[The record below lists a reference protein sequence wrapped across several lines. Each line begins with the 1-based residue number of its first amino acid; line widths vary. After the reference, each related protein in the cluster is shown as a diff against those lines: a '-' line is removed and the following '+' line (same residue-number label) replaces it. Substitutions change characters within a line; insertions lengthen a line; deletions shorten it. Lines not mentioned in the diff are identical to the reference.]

1 MRTFLMIL
9 FSLFLGLALTSCD
22 DDNSF
27 NVIDIGDGEEEP
39 DEEGGDEE
47 TGSVYSITFS
57 LESGG
62 EFTFS
67 VDMEGATIEGEDL
80 PDGFEGDIIEFD
92 PEVHEV
98 FVAGNFGGD
107 NEWNQPGTN
116 SSLRLTTSGASGPT
130 TTEGSHEYKYF
141 ILPADVTNED
151 GENASWDYGEWR
163 AGANR
168 SVEIAADGTV
178 ENVWGNQPEEEEDP
192 GDGEQITELFMIGN
206 ALNMEDSDEDGTP
219 DGWQWD
225 LTDAPMVP
233 VHSKPDLFWKIVWLN
248 EGGEFKFA
256 PQKEWSGDF
265 GSDGNEAVDE
275 IFEFGGD
282 NLAVPGET
290 GYYMVVVNLETE
302 QIAVTAPQVYLIG
315 DTIGSWD
322 QAVEDALFDVDN
334 ENELITITR
343 ELVAAELRMYAW
355 FDKGWFTDWWQSEFM
370 IFDGEIEFR
379 GAGDDQERVNIE
391 SDGDY
396 TIDLNFSTGEGSI
409 ESAN

>member
-1 MRTFLMIL
+1 MIL

-39 DEEGGDEE
+39 DEEGDDEE

-80 PDGFEGDIIEFD
+80 PDGFEGDLFEFD

-98 FVAGNFGGD
+98 FIAGNFGGD
-107 NEWNQPGTN
+107 SEWNQPGTN

-130 TTEGSHEYKYF
+130 TTEGSHDYKFF

-168 SVEIAADGTV
+168 SVEIAADGSV

-192 GDGEQITELFMIGN
+192 GDDGEEITELYMIG
-206 ALNMEDSDEDGTP
+206 ASVG
-219 DGWQWD
+219 GWDWSTVD
-225 LTDAPMVP
+225 LPMIP
-233 VHSKPDLFWKIVWLN
+233 VADKANLFWKIVWI
-248 EGGEFKFA
+248 ESGVEDAGFKFA
-256 PQKEWSGDF
+256 PEQDWGSDF
-265 GSDGNEAVDE
+265 GWNGEEPENE
-275 IFEFGGD
+275 IYGFGSENMPEPD
-282 NLAVPGET
+282 QT
-290 GYYMVVVNLETE
+290 GYYMVVVNTDTE

-322 QAVEDALFDVDN
+322 TAVEGALFEVDN
-334 ENELITITR
+334 ENEMITITK
-343 ELVAAELRMYAW
+343 ELSAAELRMYAW

-379 GAGDDQERVNIE
+379 GAGGDQERVNIE
-391 SDGDY
+391 SDGEY